1 MEEADRHAIQEIEN
15 RFLHRSRR
23 AQIVKD
29 ILAVQLSVLDSET
42 DEQGSIDAIIKDAST
57 RIDKLWDAIE
67 TGTIDTATAGEKI
80 KAQQARMEAA
90 EARKNDIGQ
99 KVRHIFLTEDQI
111 NSVLDRLELNEKQ
124 PETLRLL
131 VRKLATKVTVSRET
145 IKVRL
150 ALALDGAGERT

>member
-1 MEEADRHAIQEIEN
+1 MFGECITVRDGHKKKPLPDRSGKGH
-15 RFLHRSRR
+15 LL
-23 AQIVKD
+23 V
-29 ILAVQLSVLDSET
+29 
-42 DEQGSIDAIIKDAST
+42 
-57 RIDKLWDAIE
+57 
-67 TGTIDTATAGEKI
+67 GTIDTATAGEKI
-80 KAQQARMEAA
+80 KAQHARIEAA
-90 EARKNDIGQ
+90 EARKKDIGQ

-150 ALALDGAGERT
+150 VLALDGAGERT